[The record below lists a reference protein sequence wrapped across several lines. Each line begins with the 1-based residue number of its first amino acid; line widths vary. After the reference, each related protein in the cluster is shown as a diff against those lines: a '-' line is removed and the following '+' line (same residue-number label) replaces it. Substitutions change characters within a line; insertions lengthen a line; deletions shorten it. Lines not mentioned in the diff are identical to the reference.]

1 MRHLSSLPDP
11 GPPSRCVFQDR
22 HQSHRGRRIKTL
34 FPSRPSCTA
43 KTISM
48 YAVFKLR
55 HASEN
60 SYLTSDTTEEK
71 ERVSNHLEA
80 HQRYYG
86 WLQSI
91 KEMFSCQH
99 GQTLFGG
106 MGGGGVFSIRTSK
119 GNAELQTGSVFVYP
133 TQAHSGST
141 PLRTANAQT
150 DANHMTGHAELQR
163 APPETV
169 CVYVCVTVNMCVVQL
184 LCGKTKC
191 VIQ

>member
-1 MRHLSSLPDP
+1 MGVKPFGSTSEVLRVVTIHQGDVQLS
-11 GPPSRCVFQDR
+11 
-22 HQSHRGRRIKTL
+22 T
-34 FPSRPSCTA
+34 
-43 KTISM
+43 
-48 YAVFKLR
+48 
-55 HASEN
+55 
-60 SYLTSDTTEEK
+60 
-71 ERVSNHLEA
+71 
-80 HQRYYG
+80 
-86 WLQSI
+86 WLDSVW
-91 KEMFSCQH
+91 
-99 GQTLFGG
+99 GD
-106 MGGGGVFSIRTSK
+106 GGGGVFSIRTSK

>member
-106 MGGGGVFSIRTSK
+106 MGGEVFSLSGRAKEMPSCRQAACLFTQHK
-119 GNAELQTGSVFVYP
+119 P
-133 TQAHSGST
+133 TQDLHRSELLT
-141 PLRTANAQT
+141 PRQMRIT
-150 DANHMTGHAELQR
+150 
-163 APPETV
+163 
-169 CVYVCVTVNMCVVQL
+169 
-184 LCGKTKC
+184 
-191 VIQ
+191 